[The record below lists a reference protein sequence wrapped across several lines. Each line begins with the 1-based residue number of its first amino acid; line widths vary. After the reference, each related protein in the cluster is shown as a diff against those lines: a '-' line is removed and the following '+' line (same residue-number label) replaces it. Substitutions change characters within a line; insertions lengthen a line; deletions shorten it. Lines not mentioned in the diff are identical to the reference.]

1 MKKLLT
7 FISSLILS
15 INVFAQAPQKMTYQ
29 GVVRNGANNLVTSTT
44 VGMRISILQT
54 STVGTA
60 VYVETQAPSTN
71 ANGLVT
77 TEIGTG
83 TVVSGNFSTINW
95 GAGPYFIKT
104 ETDPTGGTSYS
115 ITGTSQFN
123 SVPYALYSANA
134 INYTA
139 GSGISINSG
148 TISNTAPNQT
158 VNITGTSGTT
168 VTGTYPSYTISSMRL
183 VGGTSTGG
191 FAPTIIN
198 GSGFTAVRIGGGT
211 YNVTFT
217 TAFTSA
223 PSVVVS
229 GYVTNGPQI
238 WLDEMVKV
246 SNVTTT
252 GFTVYTATGA
262 GSPMGSSDGIPFSF
276 VAVGN

>member
-7 FISSLILS
+7 FISGLILS
-15 INVFAQAPQKMTYQ
+15 INAFAQAPQKMTYQ

-60 VYVETQAPSTN
+60 VYVETQTPSTN

-83 TVVSGNFSTINW
+83 TVVSGNFATINW
-95 GAGPYFIKT
+95 ANGPYFIKT

-115 ITGTSQFN
+115 ITGTSQLN

-134 INYTA
+134 INYAA

-158 VNITGTSGTT
+158 VNVTGTLGTT
-168 VTGTYPSYTISSMRL
+168 VTGTYPSYTVSSMRM

-198 GSGFTAVRIGGGT
+198 GSGFTAVRILRRL
-211 YNVTFT
+211 
-217 TAFTSA
+217 
-223 PSVVVS
+223 PL
-229 GYVTNGPQI
+229 PR
-238 WLDEMVKV
+238 
-246 SNVTTT
+246 
-252 GFTVYTATGA
+252 
-262 GSPMGSSDGIPFSF
+262 
-276 VAVGN
+276 

>member
-1 MKKLLT
+1 MKKLITLLT
-7 FISSLILS
+7 AFTLS

-60 VYVETQAPSTN
+60 VYVETQTPSTN

-83 TVVSGNFSTINW
+83 TVVIGNFSTINW
-95 GAGPYFIKT
+95 ANGPYFIKT

-115 ITGTSQFN
+115 ITGVSQLN

-134 INYTA
+134 INYVA

-158 VNITGTSGTT
+158 VSLTGTLGST
-168 VTGTYPSYTISSMRL
+168 VTGTYPSYTVTSMRM
-183 VGGTSTGG
+183 VAGTSTGG
-191 FAPTIIN
+191 FSPTIIN
-198 GSGFTAVRIGGGT
+198 GGGFTAVRIGMGT
-211 YNVTFT
+211 YNVTFNT
-217 TAFTSA
+217 PFNSA
-223 PSVVVS
+223 PAVVVS

-238 WLDEMVKV
+238 WLDEMIKV
-246 SNVTTT
+246 GSVSTT

-262 GSPMGSSDGIPFSF
+262 GSPMGASDGIPFSF
-276 VAVGN
+276 IATGN

>member
-7 FISSLILS
+7 FISGLILS
-15 INVFAQAPQKMTYQ
+15 INAFAQAPQKMTYQ

-60 VYVETQAPSTN
+60 VYVETQTPSTN

-83 TVVSGNFSTINW
+83 TVVSGNFATINW
-95 GAGPYFIKT
+95 ANGPYFIKT

-115 ITGTSQFN
+115 ITGTSQLN

-134 INYTA
+134 INYAA

-158 VNITGTSGTT
+158 VNVTGTLGTT
-168 VTGTYPSYTISSMRL
+168 VTGTYPSYTVSSMRM

-198 GSGFTAVRIGGGT
+198 GSGFTAVRIGTGT
-211 YNVTFT
+211 YVVTFT
-217 TAFTSA
+217 TAFNNA

-229 GYVTNGPQI
+229 GYNTNNPQI

-246 SNVTTT
+246 SSVTTT
-252 GFTVYTATGA
+252 GFTVYTSTGA
-262 GSPMGSSDGIPFSF
+262 GSPQSAADNIPFSF
-276 VAVGN
+276 IAVGN